1 MADKTL
7 NDVVMALRNSNA
19 KLEEVATYQRVY
31 GESSRQELLA
41 LQNMFMRYFKADER
55 KRKSDAG
62 DDLEER
68 REQNKK
74 ANEAATDRK
83 QRAMPSSPFSGFKMP
98 FAGLGTAIGAA
109 LTPAALMAFGKRL
122 LKGGL
127 LMFLAAELGNRIGD
141 YFQKDEKFKEGLT
154 DAIRTAGFLSI
165 FTRNLPF
172 IAVAAAIKGVLTP
185 EQEKELV
192 DAAMRVGESIKEL
205 FTALP
210 LPSIEQMSTFLVDG
224 INGIHAL
231 LTGDFGSLFG
241 TKEGENG
248 KIVETLTSLALL
260 GAVFAPKKALALA
273 ITTARGAWSGIIG
286 SIRMLGGLGTS
297 VGNAGS
303 AVAQMNRQ
311 QLLQQTRGLTD
322 AQLRSQGFMRGKDG
336 AITNLKGQN
345 VSDQALR
352 NLSTNVPKGPRN
364 VKMSLRG
371 AGGLRALGTLA
382 LGVAGG
388 PIGLAITAAALA
400 GTAAYAISQTEEG
413 KSFIKKY
420 ILPKEKTAEQL
431 KEEEAKKNKAK
442 IGANQ
447 YQLDRL
453 NRALETNENRL
464 AKGGLGLSLSGG
476 AEKTQ
481 ETIDR
486 LRSQISAREE
496 ANMMLRRKFIEA
508 PAMAPSA
515 TTPQINATS
524 ISGDTYIDES
534 TTATS
539 AMVLPDGSTT
549 DHKDF
554 SFGGNTAL

>member
-68 REQNKK
+68 REKNKK

-210 LPSIEQMSTFLVDG
+210 LPSIEEMSTFLVTG

-231 LTGDFGSLFG
+231 LTGNFGSLFG
-241 TKEGENG
+241 TKEGEDG

-260 GAVFAPKKALALA
+260 GAVFAPKKALAGA
-273 ITTARGAWSGIIG
+273 IITARGAWSGIIG

-297 VGNAGS
+297 VGAAG
-303 AVAQMNRQ
+303 AQVAQMNRQ

-322 AQLRSQGFMRGKDG
+322 AQLRSQNLMRGKDG

-345 VSDQALR
+345 VSNQALR
-352 NLSTNVPKGPRN
+352 NLATKGPSK
-364 VKMSLRG
+364 VPLMLRG
-371 AGGLRALGTLA
+371 AGAARALGTLA
-382 LGVAGG
+382 LGAAGG

-413 KSFIKKY
+413 KSFIKKF
-420 ILPKEKTAEQL
+420 ILPKEKTAEEL
-431 KEEEAKKNKAK
+431 AAKDREKTERLMN
-442 IGANQ
+442 ANQ
-447 YQLDRL
+447 GQIDTLQAALDANQKRL
-453 NRALETNENRL
+453 DD
-464 AKGGLGLSLSGG
+464 GWLSLALTGG
-476 AEKTQ
+476 EKRAK
-481 ETIDR
+481 ETIGR
-486 LRSQISAREE
+486 LKSEISAREE
-496 ANMMLRRKFIEA
+496 ANMMLRRKNITA

-515 TTPQINATS
+515 TTPQINATT

-534 TTATS
+534 TTAHS
-539 AMVLPDGSTT
+539 AMVIPDGSTT
-549 DHKDF
+549 DHRDF